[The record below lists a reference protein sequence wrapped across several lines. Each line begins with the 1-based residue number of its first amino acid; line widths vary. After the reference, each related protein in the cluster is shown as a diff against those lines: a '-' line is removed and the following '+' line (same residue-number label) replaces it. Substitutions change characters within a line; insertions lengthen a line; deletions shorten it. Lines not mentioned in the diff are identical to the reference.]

1 MRVQIPLQT
10 SAQTVKQ
17 ALHSEPQ
24 RAGRAAAAKPRCH
37 LDIAEMS
44 AMAAGSSG
52 SRIRRETWRILR
64 SPQHRLR
71 IGGHSVSNVLAIVRH
86 AFELPPNL
94 PWEHKS
100 LPHDQSTSKS
110 FVGLARVEIAGGPG
124 FWEVDH
130 GGICHHDER
139 RFDRSCRLLCRT
151 LCLRLCFAACA
162 FYSASQKA
170 VVFRRRE
177 LKRGE
182 ASYR

>member
-1 MRVQIPLQT
+1 M
-10 SAQTVKQ
+10 
-17 ALHSEPQ
+17 
-24 RAGRAAAAKPRCH
+24 
-37 LDIAEMS
+37 
-44 AMAAGSSG
+44 
-52 SRIRRETWRILR
+52 
-64 SPQHRLR
+64 
-71 IGGHSVSNVLAIVRH
+71 SNVLAIVRH

-139 RFDRSCRLLCRT
+139 RFDRSCHLLFRT
-151 LCLRLCFAACA
+151 FCLRLCFAACA

-177 LKRGE
+177 LKRRE
-182 ASYR
+182 ASYRRSSAAAISRERCVRNKLCSAQSADLSPLD